1 MAENMGKSFI
11 WFVGVV
17 EDRADPKHLGRL
29 RVRCLGYHTEDLL
42 KLPTADL
49 PWAHPMN
56 PVTSAT
62 VSGLGQTPLGVVEGT
77 WVVGFFQD
85 GPDAQMPIIIGT
97 LPGVPSEL
105 PTKIEPGD
113 DGEYAGKGFQDY
125 VNANYPKYKET
136 DLNRLAVNLIEM
148 EEGLGAEHELNP
160 HPSLISRRA
169 DLDTAVGTAQIDGIR
184 EGIAQIPED
193 LDEDLETTG
202 SWDEVKL
209 YDEKTAMGDTLFTAE
224 YPNNHV
230 YESEGGH
237 IREMDD
243 TPGKERIHERHA
255 SGTGYEIGPKGSKVT
270 RVKKDNYTIISEDD
284 YAHIQG
290 TSRTTIDEGLRV
302 RVNAAGESG
311 NNYNIEVGAGSN
323 VNIEVNEGSI
333 NLTTLSPSKGDININ
348 AARDLNMQVNRN
360 LNAYVLGYV
369 DIDVKGNWAEI
380 VEGNKTE
387 STTEH
392 QMNAKLQDINADSEI
407 DADAPIINLNG
418 LINLN

>member
-1 MAENMGKSFI
+1 MSENMGKSFI

-62 VSGLGQTPLGVVEGT
+62 VSGVGQTPLGAVEGT

-85 GPDAQMPIIIGT
+85 GADAQMPIIIGT

-105 PTKIEPGD
+105 PTKVEKGD

-125 VNANYPKYKET
+125 VNANYPKYEET
-136 DLNRLAVNLIEM
+136 DMNRLAVNLIEPDESGM
-148 EEGLGAEHELNP
+148 SEGETNP
-160 HPSLISRRA
+160 HATLTARRA
-169 DLDTAVGTAQIDGIR
+169 DVDEDIGTAQIDGIR

-193 LDEDLETTG
+193 LDEALETTG
-202 SWDEVKL
+202 QWDEP
-209 YDEKTAMGDTLFTAE
+209 TLFQTQVPDPLGAGTYQFTAK

-230 YESEGGH
+230 YESESGH
-237 IREMDD
+237 IKEYDD
-243 TPGKERIHERHA
+243 AEDAERIHERHA
-255 SGTGYEIGPKGSKVT
+255 SGTGYEVGPQGNKVT

-290 TSRTTIDEGLRV
+290 TSRTTIDEGLRI
-302 RVNAAGESG
+302 RVNALGESG
-311 NNYNIEVGAGSN
+311 NNYNIEVGQGSN

-333 NLTTLSPSKGDININ
+333 NLTTLSPDVGDINLN
-348 AARDLNMQVNRN
+348 AARN
-360 LNAYVLGYV
+360 LNIQVGLDMKVAVLGNASEKV
-369 DIDVKGNWAEI
+369 VGKKDEF
-380 VEGNKTE
+380 VEGNNTKTG
-387 STTEH
+387 
-392 QMNAKLQDINADSEI
+392 KRI
-407 DADAPIINLNG
+407 DLNL
-418 LINLN
+418 

>member
-1 MAENMGKSFI
+1 MSENMGKSFI

-62 VSGLGQTPLGVVEGT
+62 VSGVGQTPLGAVEGT

-85 GPDAQMPIIIGT
+85 GADAQMPIIIGT
-97 LPGVPSEL
+97 LPGVPSGL
-105 PTKIEPGD
+105 PTKIEKGD

-125 VNANYPKYKET
+125 VNANYPKYEET
-136 DLNRLAVNLIEM
+136 DMNRLAVNLIESD
-148 EEGLGAEHELNP
+148 ESGLSDSETNP
-160 HPSLISRRA
+160 HPSLIARRA
-169 DLDTAVGTAQIDGIR
+169 DLDTAVGTAQIDGIL
-184 EGIAQIPED
+184 EGVAQIPKD

-209 YDEKTAMGDTLFTAE
+209 YDEKTAMGDVLFTAE

-230 YESEGGH
+230 YESESGH
-237 IREMDD
+237 IKEYDD
-243 TPGKERIHERHA
+243 TEDAERIHERHA
-255 SGTGYEIGPKGSKVT
+255 SGTGYEVGPQGSKVT

-323 VNIEVNEGSI
+323 VNVEVNGGSI
-333 NLTTLSPSKGDININ
+333 NLTTLSPDVGDININ
-348 AARDLNMQVNRN
+348 ASRDLNMQVNRN
-360 LNAYVLGYV
+360 VKIGVLGKV
-369 DIDVKGNWAEI
+369 DIDVKGDWTETTK
-380 VEGNKTE
+380 NKTE
-387 STTEH
+387 STGAH
-392 QMNAKLQDINADSEI
+392 VMNSTTQDINASERI
-407 DADAPIINLNG
+407 DLN
-418 LINLN
+418 